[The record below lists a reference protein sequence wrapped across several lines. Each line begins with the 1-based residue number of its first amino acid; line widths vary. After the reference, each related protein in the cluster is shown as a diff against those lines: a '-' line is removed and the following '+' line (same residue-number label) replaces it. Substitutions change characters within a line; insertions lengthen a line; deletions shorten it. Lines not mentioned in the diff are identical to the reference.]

1 MHANVGDRL
10 LTGPG
15 RAQSGVIIGVPGE
28 GGVPPYIVRWQSD
41 GHISM
46 VFPDEYARI
55 VPAGTGLPPG
65 SQP

>member
-15 RAQSGVIIGVPGE
+15 QAGVIGVPRE

-55 VPAGTGLPPG
+55 VAAGTGLAPVSPP
-65 SQP
+65 

>member
-1 MHANVGDRL
+1 VGDRL

-46 VFPDEYARI
+46 FFPDEYARI
-55 VPAGTGLPPG
+55 VPAGTGLAPG